1 MTITYRWVN
10 DDDGNQSRILKTD
23 GNIRTC
29 FKPGGDSQAAED
41 YQSWLDEGNTP
52 LPADSE

>member
-23 GNIRTC
+23 GNINGPVSNQEETVRL
-29 FKPGGDSQAAED
+29 AED
-41 YQSWLDEGNTP
+41 YQSWVG
-52 LPADSE
+52 